1 MLSAILDRVFRT
13 EGARVRAT
21 LIRQLG
27 DFDRAEDALQDAVAR
42 ALDTWP
48 RDGIPANPAAWLL
61 TVARRRSIDLVRR
74 RKDYGELPDLAADA
88 DGEDVGPAALSGID
102 DDRLR
107 LVFTCCHP
115 ALAQPTQVALAL
127 RTLGGLTTRE
137 IARAFVEPVAT
148 TAQRLVRAKQKIRDA
163 RIPYLVPAREDL
175 PERLAAVLEVVYL
188 IFN

>member
-1 MLSAILDRVFRT
+1 MLAAILDRVFRK

-42 ALDTWP
+42 ALDRWP

-61 TVARRRSIDLVRR
+61 TVARRRSIDLGRR
-74 RKDYGELPDLAADA
+74 RKGHGELPELVAEA
-88 DGEDVGPAALSGID
+88 DGDEVGPAATSGID

-115 ALAQPTQVALAL
+115 ALAQTTQVALAL

-148 TAQRLVRAKQKIRDA
+148 TAQRLV
-163 RIPYLVPAREDL
+163 
-175 PERLAAVLEVVYL
+175 
-188 IFN
+188 